1 MSCQVHSHLRL
12 IRLYH
17 KQMPMPSVN
26 PISSQIYEIH
36 THKNKTYMHK
46 HQTQIFEELVP
57 SVLPLIKKN
66 ILKSHELTS
75 TDFLFN
81 FTDLWF
87 GAVEE
92 MVELRDVA
100 HIQRCLQH
108 EERQD
113 WHVHVI
119 A

>member
-1 MSCQVHSHLRL
+1 M
-12 IRLYH
+12 YT
-17 KQMPMPSVN
+17 
-26 PISSQIYEIH
+26 H
-36 THKNKTYMHK
+36 THT
-46 HQTQIFEELVP
+46 HQTQSFEELVP
-57 SVLPLIKKN
+57 LVLPLIKK
-66 ILKSHELTS
+66 KVFKAHELTL
-75 TDFLFN
+75 TDFLYN

-92 MVELRDVA
+92 MVELRDVV

-119 A
+119 T

>member
-1 MSCQVHSHLRL
+1 M
-12 IRLYH
+12 Y
-17 KQMPMPSVN
+17 
-26 PISSQIYEIH
+26 
-36 THKNKTYMHK
+36 THK
-46 HQTQIFEELVP
+46 HQTPIFEELVP
-57 SVLPLIKKN
+57 SVLPLIKRRRVFKA
-66 ILKSHELTS
+66 HELTS
-75 TDFLFN
+75 TDFLYN

-92 MVELRDVA
+92 MVELRDVV